1 MPMNVNQ
8 DYSQFYVG
16 TEQLKSYG
24 SNSAAKKDTLVKYRF
39 NTTDEHG
46 NKVMDKMSKEET
58 MKAVNEISAQY
69 GDSVIVQFSGDGLAA
84 LAEGRKFMSGREMT
98 AEEATKRAARD
109 TAFQAE
115 NVIQH
120 ENTHRIVIPNY
131 ETNEQLYNSLA
142 GADDKVIS
150 STMGIISNYLM
161 PGDASGLSEQ
171 ERQDK
176 VAFGLEAAKYLAENY
191 LDESHA
197 GDFMSAMET
206 IAKYAEEFGLTEK
219 SGLEIP
225 ENSPHLSD
233 TDGIRSSI
241 GQGTNLFSV
250 SQLAR
255 YVSAVADRG
264 TVYNLT
270 LLDRL
275 TDSEGNTIEDY
286 PVSVYNK
293 IHMADSSWNV
303 IQEGMHQV
311 ALNTD
316 AFDSLNLTVAGK
328 TGTSEYSRDLWLS
341 AYTPY
346 FTASVWGGYDC
357 GKPMENIYNQVWHEV
372 LWKNIMERVH
382 EGLPRQEFNMP
393 AGIQQKTICQQSGF
407 LATSS
412 CYPVVTEYFA
422 ENAPTVSCSG
432 HYRAPA
438 VEEKDDDE
446 DDDGTTSG
454 DDSTTGSEGS
464 TGGTSGD
471 TTGGTSGGSTSGGT
485 ADTPS
490 GGTDTG
496 GTSTE

>member
-1 MPMNVNQ
+1 MSMDVNQ

-98 AEEATKRAARD
+98 AEEAAKRAARD

-142 GADDKVIS
+142 GADDNVIS

-161 PGDASGLSEQ
+161 PGSVSGLSEQ

-206 IAKYAEEFGLTEK
+206 IAKYGLNSSVSDSEK
-219 SGLEIP
+219 VIYNVQEGQVRMSGAPGSYVDMESWLRANDTDLYNQINELNQSIINHRDGESHAAKFIELYTKAAKEIL
-225 ENSPHLSD
+225 NASSD
-233 TDGIRSSI
+233 TKKDSD
-241 GQGTNLFSV
+241 
-250 SQLAR
+250 
-255 YVSAVADRG
+255 YADWKE
-264 TVYNLT
+264 TVEKTELPTTFQNVKYNNFQ
-270 LLDRL
+270 
-275 TDSEGNTIEDY
+275 SF
-286 PVSVYNK
+286 
-293 IHMADSSWNV
+293 
-303 IQEGMHQV
+303 
-311 ALNTD
+311 
-316 AFDSLNLTVAGK
+316 FDSLRNQ
-328 TGTSEYSRDLWLS
+328 SSLS
-341 AYTPY
+341 D
-346 FTASVWGGYDC
+346 SWIS
-357 GKPMENIYNQVWHEV
+357 ENIGRFMKW
-372 LWKNIMERVH
+372 
-382 EGLPRQEFNMP
+382 
-393 AGIQQKTICQQSGF
+393 
-407 LATSS
+407 LA
-412 CYPVVTEYFA
+412 V
-422 ENAPTVSCSG
+422 
-432 HYRAPA
+432 
-438 VEEKDDDE
+438 
-446 DDDGTTSG
+446 
-454 DDSTTGSEGS
+454 
-464 TGGTSGD
+464 
-471 TTGGTSGGSTSGGT
+471 
-485 ADTPS
+485 
-490 GGTDTG
+490 
-496 GTSTE
+496 

>member
-1 MPMNVNQ
+1 MSMNVNQ

-98 AEEATKRAARD
+98 AEEAAKRAARD

-142 GADDKVIS
+142 GADDNVIS

-161 PGDASGLSEQ
+161 PGSVSGLSEQ

-206 IAKYAEEFGLTEK
+206 IAKYGLNSSVSDSEK
-219 SGLEIP
+219 VIYNVQEGQVRMSGAPGSYVDMESWLRANDTDLYNQINELNQSIINHRDGESHAAKFIELYTKAAKEIL
-225 ENSPHLSD
+225 NASSD
-233 TDGIRSSI
+233 TKKDSD
-241 GQGTNLFSV
+241 
-250 SQLAR
+250 
-255 YVSAVADRG
+255 YADWKE
-264 TVYNLT
+264 TVEKTELPTTFQNVKYNNFQ
-270 LLDRL
+270 
-275 TDSEGNTIEDY
+275 SF
-286 PVSVYNK
+286 
-293 IHMADSSWNV
+293 
-303 IQEGMHQV
+303 
-311 ALNTD
+311 
-316 AFDSLNLTVAGK
+316 FDSLRNQ
-328 TGTSEYSRDLWLS
+328 SSLS
-341 AYTPY
+341 D
-346 FTASVWGGYDC
+346 SWIS
-357 GKPMENIYNQVWHEV
+357 ENIGRFMKW
-372 LWKNIMERVH
+372 
-382 EGLPRQEFNMP
+382 
-393 AGIQQKTICQQSGF
+393 
-407 LATSS
+407 LA
-412 CYPVVTEYFA
+412 V
-422 ENAPTVSCSG
+422 
-432 HYRAPA
+432 
-438 VEEKDDDE
+438 
-446 DDDGTTSG
+446 
-454 DDSTTGSEGS
+454 
-464 TGGTSGD
+464 
-471 TTGGTSGGSTSGGT
+471 
-485 ADTPS
+485 
-490 GGTDTG
+490 
-496 GTSTE
+496 